1 MTRLLAISLP
11 LLPPSTLYQVS
22 LPPPYREGTV
32 QEGLTRLLLAR
43 LAACLLPPVMRQED
57 RGAVQELRPE
67 GEDSM
72 EKTEAGAQEDGQGE
86 GQERGGAYA
95 QDPERRLALFLH
107 KREDEAAHEV
117 LQYSVHKPT
126 IFPCVP

>member
-11 LLPPSTLYQVS
+11 LLPPSTLHQVS

-43 LAACLLPPVMRQED
+43 LAACLLPPVLRQED
-57 RGAVQELRPE
+57 RRAVQEVLPD

-72 EKTEAGAQEDGQGE
+72 EKTEAGEDGQGE

-95 QDPERRLALFLH
+95 QDLERRLALFLH

-126 IFPCVP
+126 IVPCVP